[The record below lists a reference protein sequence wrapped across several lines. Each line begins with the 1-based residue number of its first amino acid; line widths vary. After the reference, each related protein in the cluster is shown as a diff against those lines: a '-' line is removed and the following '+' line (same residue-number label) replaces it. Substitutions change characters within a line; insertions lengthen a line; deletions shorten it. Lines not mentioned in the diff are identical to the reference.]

1 MFTLITSNIITEP
14 GSGGQSSHKH
24 KNRLQMKRKK
34 EEYNQEEEIG
44 STINTLTIMIQLE
57 EQQTNYNTTN
67 EIEQNVQWNEGIMPY
82 YSS

>member
-1 MFTLITSNIITEP
+1 MVPMFTLITSNIITEP
-14 GSGGQSSHKH
+14 GSGGQSRHKH

-57 EQQTNYNTTN
+57 E
-67 EIEQNVQWNEGIMPY
+67 
-82 YSS
+82 